1 TIVEAIDGLRSG
13 IRNAPSDEGTVN
25 SAVMQAE
32 TLLAELDTMKALVS
46 EKVMQ
51 GLLPV
56 REAAD
61 GLLQIA
67 AGDEPNVDKAQSLR
81 VTASSLLRVRNEL
94 QNDMLKLSG
103 DAAERFAMLEGD
115 LSNLKLLIE
124 EVETSSALID
134 SLQLHMERLH
144 AQLTDEAHAAVVADI
159 DALRSSAARVSER
172 GNANMAMASFVDDV
186 APPLAVVEDS
196 AIAMLSIENEL

>member
-1 TIVEAIDGLRSG
+1 VTPEDRQRIEAVTQMAPAMRERAAALWAIEEKRDANRTEIDVRLEEVKELGAQLDKRVGNLRRKFEGQERFAKGALFESFAYKTIVEAIDGLRSG

-61 GLLQIA
+61 GLL
-67 AGDEPNVDKAQSLR
+67 
-81 VTASSLLRVRNEL
+81 
-94 QNDMLKLSG
+94 
-103 DAAERFAMLEGD
+103 
-115 LSNLKLLIE
+115 
-124 EVETSSALID
+124 
-134 SLQLHMERLH
+134 
-144 AQLTDEAHAAVVADI
+144 
-159 DALRSSAARVSER
+159 
-172 GNANMAMASFVDDV
+172 
-186 APPLAVVEDS
+186 
-196 AIAMLSIENEL
+196 